1 MSFASGISKS
11 VVICEESSWGTAPA
25 TGSTSAK
32 FLPRVSIDLALTR
45 ESFASTRINQHSQVG
60 ESRSGTD
67 KISAKFSDEVAS
79 GSHTDIYEA
88 ILRGSFVAG
97 VTSTAAVIAANATGN
112 KLVRS
117 TGSWITLGY
126 KIGDVVDITGF
137 TTPATA
143 NNGRVI
149 ILSLTA
155 TEMVVSGLTLV
166 TKAEGD
172 SVTVAVAG
180 KKLVIPATVA
190 GRSNRSFTIE
200 QFYSDIGVSRLA
212 TGCKFGSASVS
223 IQPDAIATVEFG
235 IEGKDMKT
243 ASTAYFT
250 APQTATAS
258 SVMAG
263 NKAFLMIDGVQAVAV
278 TGLDFEI
285 NGNLEAA
292 TCVGNLQSDNT
303 RPSAAIF
310 QGRIEVSGTLT
321 AYFESDALFTK
332 FRDDTDITLAFWMK
346 GDNGKDLVYKMG
358 RVRLGSATPNDSA
371 TGGLTQE
378 LSFNA
383 LYRENATGTAYD
395 DSCIVIQEI
404 TA

>member
-11 VVICEESSWGTAPA
+11 VIICEESTWGTAPA

-32 FLPRVSIDLALTR
+32 FLPRVSLDLSLTR
-45 ESFASTRINQHSQVG
+45 DSFASSRINQHAQVG

-67 KISAKFSDEVAS
+67 KVSAKFADECAS
-79 GSHTDIYEA
+79 GSHTEIYES

-97 VTSTAAVIAANATGN
+97 VTNTAAVISASATGN

-117 TGSWITLGY
+117 TGSWITLGF

-137 TTPATA
+137 TSPATA
-143 NNGRVI
+143 NNGRGMVM
-149 ILSLTA
+149 SLT
-155 TEMVVSGLTLV
+155 TTDMVISGVTLT

-180 KKLVIPATVA
+180 KKLGIPATVA
-190 GRSNRSFTIE
+190 ARSDRSFTIE

-212 TGCKFGSASVS
+212 TGCKFGSAAVS
-223 IQPDAIATVEFG
+223 IQPDAIATVEFSV
-235 IEGKDMKT
+235 EGKDMKT
-243 ASTAYFT
+243 DSVAYFT
-250 APQTATAS
+250 APQAATAS

-263 NKAFLMIDGVQAVAV
+263 NKAFLMVDGSPAVAV

-285 NGNLEAA
+285 KGNLEPA
-292 TCVGNLQSDNT
+292 TVVGNLQSDNT

-346 GDNGKDLVYKMG
+346 GDSGKDLIYKMG
-358 RVRLGSATPNDSA
+358 RVRLGSATPNDAA

-383 LYRENATGTAYD
+383 LYRENASGTAYD